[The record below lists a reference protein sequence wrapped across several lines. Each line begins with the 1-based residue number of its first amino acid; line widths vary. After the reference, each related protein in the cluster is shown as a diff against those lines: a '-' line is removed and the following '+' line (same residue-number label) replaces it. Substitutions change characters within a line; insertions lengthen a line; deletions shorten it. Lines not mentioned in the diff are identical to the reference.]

1 MVRWSSSPHSATLA
15 QGNSWQASRLTT
27 SGNLT
32 GPVVQL
38 QVETHIFTGRRCIGE
53 QFLKVNK
60 QIEITILA
68 VDFCC
73 SWNIPKTCVFFNF
86 TQVLC
91 LNLSRIFVYLLSNVW
106 FRFHQGVKVC
116 KHRENFQPLRNQAA
130 GLHVVRVELF
140 NNSFQGWHPRFHQ
153 VTWRICQASISRRSL
168 NKQPT
173 QGFKGWFTAVDSSE
187 MKWKVDVWY
196 VVQLPCYFE
205 CIYICHWFF
214 SRIWKNKDFVVCF
227 VFFVHSKFVHII
239 SPPQVFFPWIP
250 IHCISSK
257 GQLDKS
263 TQPPP
268 PCAVSISFMAWKAET
283 NIQQEVPTLDG
294 IFFSYQHDMICW
306 IFPRWVP
313 QFLRFHM
320 ATLAINFIILES
332 KIISKKTTNP
342 KNPKHKIL
350 NLKHL

>member
-1 MVRWSSSPHSATLA
+1 MTTPSSESILISSHPPSLLA
-15 QGNSWQASRLTT
+15 QKARSPLGGSL
-27 SGNLT
+27 
-32 GPVVQL
+32 V
-38 QVETHIFTGRRCIGE
+38 IFTPFCKTCTGKLLAGIEVNHKRKPHRSSGPATGGNPHLHGE
-53 QFLKVNK
+53 EMYRWQFLKVNK
-60 QIEITILA
+60 QFEITILA

-73 SWNIPKTCVFFNF
+73 SSNIPKTFVFFNF

-116 KHRENFQPLRNQAA
+116 KHRENVQPLRNQAA

-257 GQLDKS
+257 
-263 TQPPP
+263 
-268 PCAVSISFMAWKAET
+268 
-283 NIQQEVPTLDG
+283 
-294 IFFSYQHDMICW
+294 
-306 IFPRWVP
+306 
-313 QFLRFHM
+313 
-320 ATLAINFIILES
+320 
-332 KIISKKTTNP
+332 
-342 KNPKHKIL
+342 
-350 NLKHL
+350 